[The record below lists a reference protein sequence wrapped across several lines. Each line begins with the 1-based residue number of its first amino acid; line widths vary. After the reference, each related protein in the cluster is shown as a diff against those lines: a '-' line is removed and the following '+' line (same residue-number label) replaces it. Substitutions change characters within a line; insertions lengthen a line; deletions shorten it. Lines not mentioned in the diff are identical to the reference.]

1 MKFYNNNIKLLNMRK
16 IDEFLNDELFNLNL
30 DTLRES
36 KEIDKQKSDL
46 QHLVLNC
53 DDAIAFFNEH
63 KLFDKVNISKSDI
76 THIYDYATKHNM
88 PCPLVANYKRKPG
101 KFAFRRWVKQLSED
115 FKNFDVT
122 QVKSPYG
129 GLHDTRLKE
138 DGVWFPSAEDYEY
151 VIAFS
156 HNKINCENNEDD
168 KNIEY
173 VASKE
178 KKPDSKL
185 EQLLAFYAE
194 NEASCNMMVNILT
207 NTVGNSTLKKLKNE
221 AKVSDY
227 WWTVGTFKSRH
238 KNPNNTPKTDIISH
252 DGKYRISL
260 KNAEGS
266 QLMSGGECEC
276 RATLMSFIDL
286 ITKESDRIMLKEVL
300 SDGWITPKND
310 GRSFKEKRA
319 AGEDLTEY
327 DKNKNTLKSVVLP
340 IIQRNEKFK
349 KAIIREAITGELK
362 FGGKEHNDCDSIAT
376 HVLTWDPINKDNNK
390 LYTVDEYVEYC
401 MKNASFA
408 FESKSS
414 NGSGYLAFRIPV
426 K

>member
-1 MKFYNNNIKLLNMRK
+1 MRK
-16 IDEFLNDELFNLNL
+16 IDEFLTNELLSLNL
-30 DTLRES
+30 DALFET

-53 DDAIAFFNEH
+53 NDAIAFFNEY
-63 KLFDKVNISKSDI
+63 KLFDKVNISESDI
-76 THIYDYATKHNM
+76 EFIYDYATNHNM
-88 PCPLVANYKRKPG
+88 PCPLVANYKRQPG
-101 KFAFRRWVKQLSED
+101 KFAFRRWVKQLNEHFD
-115 FKNFDVT
+115 NFDVT
-122 QVKSPYG
+122 KVKSPYG

-156 HNKINCENNEDD
+156 HNKINCKNNEDD

-194 NEASCNMMVNILT
+194 NEASCNMMVNILK
-207 NTVGNSTLKKLKNE
+207 NNVKNSTLKKLKNE
-221 AKVSDY
+221 ATVSDY
-227 WWTVGTFKSRH
+227 WWTAGTFKERN
-238 KNPNNTPKTDIISH
+238 KKPNNTPKTDIISH

-260 KNAEGS
+260 KNADGS

-286 ITKESDRIMLKEVL
+286 IDYVDKTTNISDHDTLKTLL
-300 SDGWITPKND
+300 SDAWITPKND

-319 AGEDLTEY
+319 AGEDLTQY
-327 DKNKNTLKSVVLP
+327 DKNKNALKSGVLP

-376 HVLTWDPINKDNNK
+376 HVLTWDPINENNNK
-390 LYTVDEYVEYC
+390 LYTVDEYVEHC
-401 MKNASFA
+401 MGHASFA